1 MKVVLSYKQHT
12 SAIIAFD
19 CSNDKAIADLGKQFP
34 DDEKDFHITL
44 AFIGDVSDIPLA
56 NLKLKLEAFAK
67 TQAPIQGKFNGYA
80 LFEDTGDGIPLV
92 LLYDSPQLPY
102 LRQSL
107 REQFGDL
114 IPEQDHGFTPHCTL
128 AYLHKPVELD
138 FKPFDKTFDTISLW
152 VGEEYYDFPLTG
164 TEVLKQLPIDEA
176 SKQRLVDVRIGIFNN
191 DMDILAEKMFVGDVT
206 LGQWEETAKRLIR
219 ELHTS
224 VAAIY
229 KGGWDQMTWED
240 WGRLGPV
247 LKEQY
252 RYLHGFAQAIADN
265 RDTISLRAI
274 QARAHMYGD
283 AAMQSANKVIT
294 PIALE
299 KQLPWMPR
307 EGEGIGMEKGNIADC
322 LTRCCCAWVM
332 TKMGMEKD
340 FNIVQA
346 VWTLSPAEHCDTC
359 IERKG
364 YTEVIKV
371 YKDIE
376 IPDHIGFY
384 CG

>member
-1 MKVVLSYKQHT
+1 MTTYIHRCELRSCLNYRGVLEDNKPICMAFPFGIPEEVTFGKNDHT
-12 SAIIAFD
+12 SPIY
-19 CSNDKAIADLGKQFP
+19 
-34 DDEKDFHITL
+34 
-44 AFIGDVSDIPLA
+44 GD
-56 NLKLKLEAFAK
+56 
-67 TQAPIQGKFNGYA
+67 
-80 LFEDTGDGIPLV
+80 DGIL
-92 LLYDSPQLPY
+92 
-102 LRQSL
+102 
-107 REQFGDL
+107 
-114 IPEQDHGFTPHCTL
+114 FTVNANE
-128 AYLHKPVELD
+128 AY
-138 FKPFDKTFDTISLW
+138 
-152 VGEEYYDFPLTG
+152 
-164 TEVLKQLPIDEA
+164 KQLPIDEA
-176 SKQRLVDVRIGIFNN
+176 SRQRLVDVRIGIYNS
-191 DMDILAEKMFVGDVT
+191 DVDLLSEKMFVGDVSI
-206 LGQWEETAKRLIR
+206 GEFEESMKRLIR

-252 RYLHGFAQAIADN
+252 KYLHGFAQAIADN

-274 QARAHMYGD
+274 QARAHMYGN
-283 AAMQSANKVIT
+283 AALQSAGKVT
-294 PIALE
+294 VPISIE

-307 EGEGIGMEKGNIADC
+307 EGTGAGMEPGDGTICMVN
-322 LTRCCCAWVM
+322 CCCAWVL

-364 YTEVIKV
+364 HTEMLRV
-371 YKDIE
+371 YKDIP
-376 IPDHIGFY
+376 IPDYIGFY